1 MLLTAAAGPSELPA
15 ALGVTPRRLNA
26 AFERQFGVTPAAWL
40 ETERHLLALRLLG
53 DTVATPDD
61 IALACGHANA
71 RALDDA
77 LEQHYGASA
86 ASLRAARRD
95 VSSASVEIRLP
106 VVGPIAWPR
115 LLGFLAGRCIDGCEQ
130 VDGTV
135 YRRTLR
141 ATPPGQP
148 VRRGWLEV
156 EADDDI
162 VRLRLADSL
171 LPALPSVLARA
182 WHAFDLGADP
192 QAIVRRLG
200 PLARG
205 EPGLRLPGTFDAFE
219 LAVRAILGQQVTVKA
234 ARTLASRFVAAFG
247 EALPTPHAGLDRIFP
262 TPATVAGLSVDA
274 IATLGI
280 IGARTRTII
289 AVATALAEGRL
300 RLVPGAA
307 LADTLVALKQLPG
320 IGEWTAQYIAMR
332 ALAARDAFPHTDY
345 GVMKALDERNPRR
358 VLALGEQ
365 WRPYRAYAVM
375 HLWRSLG

>member
-26 AFERQFGVTPAAWL
+26 AFDRQFGVTPAAWL

-53 DTVATPDD
+53 GTVATPDD

-77 LEQHYGASA
+77 LEQHYGASV
-86 ASLRAARRD
+86 ASLRAARRG
-95 VSSASVEIRLP
+95 SSMASVEIRLP
-106 VVGPIAWPR
+106 VVGPIAWPQ

-141 ATPPGQP
+141 AASPGQP
-148 VRRGWLEV
+148 VRSGWLEV
-156 EADDDI
+156 EADDDV

-192 QAIVRRLG
+192 RAIVRRLG

-205 EPGLRLPGTFDAFE
+205 QPGLRLPGTFDAFE
-219 LAVRAILGQQVTVKA
+219 LAVRAILGQQITVKA

-307 LADTLVALKQLPG
+307 LADTLVALKALPG

-332 ALAARDAFPHTDY
+332 ALAASDAFPHTDY

>member
-26 AFERQFGVTPAAWL
+26 AFDRQFGVTPAAWL

-53 DTVATPDD
+53 GTVATPDD

-77 LEQHYGASA
+77 LEQHYGASV
-86 ASLRAARRD
+86 ASLRAARRGA
-95 VSSASVEIRLP
+95 SMASVEIRLP
-106 VVGPIAWPR
+106 VVGPIAWPQ

-141 ATPPGQP
+141 AASPGQP
-148 VRRGWLEV
+148 VRSGWLEV
-156 EADDDI
+156 EADDDV

-192 QAIVRRLG
+192 RAIVRRLG

-205 EPGLRLPGTFDAFE
+205 QPGLRLPGTFDAFE
-219 LAVRAILGQQVTVKA
+219 LAVRAILGQQITVKA

-247 EALPTPHAGLDRIFP
+247 EALPTPHAGLDRVFP

-289 AVATALAEGRL
+289 TVATALAEGRL

-307 LADTLVALKQLPG
+307 LADTLVALKALPG

-332 ALAARDAFPHTDY
+332 ALAASDAFPHTDY